1 MHVVFCDCVTA
12 VAMVAR
18 SNLNLLLCRAT
29 AIGLPGSIFNM
40 TTADWWDVPLM
51 VEWAQDNHQLS
62 ANNITHQLNS
72 IWWDTSSVSSF
83 FNNQW
88 IGSGYHSNC
97 SDARAKHDMHI
108 CGYYI
113 NILMHEQIVFVLIS
127 TSEGCSATV
136 WGSKTQIK
144 LYSSSHK
151 HSRKCGTTGSI
162 ETVRT
167 GYQSK
172 RGLSGFSADAR
183 TAPGHQ
189 NDSSRFFIGL

>member
-1 MHVVFCDCVTA
+1 MGCSAYGWTSAGQSSAQCKQHDSSA
-12 VAMVAR
+12 Q
-18 SNLNLLLCRAT
+18 
-29 AIGLPGSIFNM
+29 FNM
-40 TTADWWDVPLM
+40 M
-51 VEWAQDNHQLS
+51 RHFF
-62 ANNITHQLNS
+62 
-72 IWWDTSSVSSF
+72 SV

-88 IGSGYHSNC
+88 IGAGYHSNC

-162 ETVRT
+162 EKVRT

-172 RGLSGFSADAR
+172 RGLNGFNADAR

-189 NDSSRFFIGL
+189 NDSSSFFIGL